1 MCVRARAH
9 VRMCTSRTLTQSR
22 VGVCVW
28 VVDDSLY
35 CKAAPCDLCCVHLS
49 ALGTGRWRSCIE
61 RTRAVIALRGTAAV
75 VLGRCVLRPCLFILL
90 RHSTLNV
97 RCKNIHQTLV
107 VKVDQ
112 HPLLLVGKTRV
123 TAWPND
129 RAHCT
134 LAHVLDLLVDS

>member
-1 MCVRARAH
+1 MICAVCTCQPLEQVGGGLASSAH
-9 VRMCTSRTLTQSR
+9 EWLLQ
-22 VGVCVW
+22 
-28 VVDDSLY
+28 
-35 CKAAPCDLCCVHLS
+35 HL
-49 ALGTGRWRSCIE
+49 A
-61 RTRAVIALRGTAAV
+61 AVIALRGTAAV